1 MVGAC
6 SRSPP
11 GSSASTPTI
20 QKGEMVTISPAIP
33 LGIIVSEATSAPLPT
48 LSVNNPQKQAQAS
61 SFPLGKYRPRA
72 RENTS
77 MIVPE
82 ATYRTHNSSIGGND
96 SSAMRIPR
104 YVVPQKK
111 HTAIS
116 ARYGLNKGCRD
127 NSSGY
132 QDHFPNARCTT
143 AHTRL
148 CRRSSVTRPFKF
160 M

>member
-48 LSVNNPQKQAQAS
+48 LSVNSPLKQAQAS
-61 SFPLGKYRPRA
+61 SLPLGRYRPRA
-72 RENTS
+72 RENPS
-77 MIVPE
+77 MIAPE
-82 ATYRTHNSSIGGND
+82 ITNRTHTNNIGGND

-104 YVVPQKK
+104 
-111 HTAIS
+111 
-116 ARYGLNKGCRD
+116 
-127 NSSGY
+127 
-132 QDHFPNARCTT
+132 
-143 AHTRL
+143 
-148 CRRSSVTRPFKF
+148 
-160 M
+160 